1 MVLALVQGCFLM
13 EWLKKY
19 SDNAKPDQRRS
30 DLDTLSEKPGT
41 VMLANMKE
49 ISAMGERCITD

>member
-1 MVLALVQGCFLM
+1 MVLALVQGYFLM

-30 DLDTLSEKPGT
+30 DLDTFSEKPGT
-41 VMLANMKE
+41 VMSQ
-49 ISAMGERCITD
+49 I